1 MPAHLYV
8 LSIGPVQDFIA
19 AARRTRDLW
28 FGSFLLSEMS
38 KAAAKA
44 ISDEQGTLLIFPGCG
59 SGDPRLERISDFN
72 VANIIR
78 AQLPEGCNP
87 ISLDAKAKQAALKIW
102 NEYAG
107 TAKKEVSSIL
117 NSELQESTC
126 PDLWDSQVADVV
138 EFNSA
143 WVPLTEGYHQA
154 QKRMMRL
161 LGGRKSLRNFVQTDG
176 PFGVEKSSLDG
187 RRESVLDDTKKIS
200 KGLEC
205 RLRLTPGEKLSAIDL
220 VKRLGKGQRPFPSV
234 WRVALDP
241 WICKVCNVIQ
251 SGTDREKSIA
261 KTCLDNIKTN
271 CGEPNAFATGTG
283 TYYEEFN
290 FDGQV
295 CYPSGLET
303 LRRDLNKLK
312 KELKLNYLDD
322 DLRKLD
328 RIQKAVDTL
337 QKKGVNRLGL
347 GEPDP
352 YFAILVADGD
362 SMGKV
367 ISSIETADG
376 HRTFSETLATF
387 AGEVKSIVENDH
399 HGVLVFAGGEDIF
412 AFLPLDTCL
421 DAARR
426 LHDRFGKLLEP
437 LYMNGLFEGLDT
449 APTLSVGIAIG
460 HAGEPLEDLL
470 ENAREAEKNAKIP
483 DRNGLAIH
491 LHTRSGG
498 SPIMLRGQWKN
509 SGSLDHRTKRW
520 IELFIQE
527 AIPDKG
533 AYDMM
538 QLAMDYKGWSPDQV
552 LLQKDVQRLLKK
564 KRADRGSRSLD
575 EEHLNELSADILT
588 SESVIVR
595 AEELLVARRIAV
607 AVEMSGRG
615 IQGGRQP

>member
-44 ISDEQGTLLIFPGCG
+44 ISDEQGTLLIFPGCNN
-59 SGDPRLERISDFN
+59 SDPRLERRTFFN

-87 ISLDAKAKQAALKIW
+87 ASLDEKAKHAALKIW
-102 NEYAG
+102 KEYAD

-117 NSELQESTC
+117 NTELQESTRQ
-126 PDLWDSQVADVV
+126 DLWDSQVADVV

-161 LGGRKSLRNFVQTDG
+161 LGGRKSLRNFIQTNG
-176 PFGVEKSSLDG
+176 SFGVEKSSLDG

-200 KGLEC
+200 KGLEY

-220 VKRLGKGQRPFPSV
+220 VKRLGEGQRPFPSV

-241 WICKVCNVIQ
+241 WICKVDNTIKM
-251 SGTDREKSIA
+251 GNEIA
-261 KTCLDNIKTN
+261 SNSLETIKIN
-271 CGEPNAFATGTG
+271 CTEPNAFATGTG
-283 TYYEEFN
+283 DYYKEFP

-303 LRRDLNKLK
+303 LKRDLKRLQ
-312 KELKLNYLDD
+312 KELALQYLDD
-322 DLRKLD
+322 DLKKLD
-328 RIQKAVDTL
+328 QIQKAVDTL
-337 QKKGVNRLGL
+337 QKNGQNNLGL

-362 SMGKV
+362 RMGKV

-376 HRTFSETLATF
+376 HRTFSKTLATF

-421 DAARR
+421 DAARC
-426 LHDRFGKLLEP
+426 LHDRFGELLKP
-437 LYMNGLFEGLDT
+437 LYENNLFEGLDT

-498 SPIMLRGQWKN
+498 SPIMLRGQWKDF
-509 SGSLDHRTKRW
+509 GSLDHRIKRW
-520 IELFIQE
+520 IELFIKE

-533 AYDMM
+533 AYDLM

-615 IQGGRQP
+615 IQGGMQP

>member
-1 MPAHLYV
+1 MSEHLYV

-44 ISDEQGTLLIFPGCG
+44 ISDEQGTLLIFPGCNN
-59 SGDPRLERISDFN
+59 SDPRLERRTVFN

-87 ISLDAKAKQAALKIW
+87 ASLDSKAKQAALKIW
-102 NEYAG
+102 NEYAD

-117 NSELQESTC
+117 NTELQKSTC
-126 PDLWDSQVADVV
+126 QDLWDSQMADVV

-161 LGGRKSLRNFVQTDG
+161 LGGRKSLRNFVQTNG

-200 KGLEC
+200 KGLEY

-220 VKRLGKGQRPFPSV
+220 VKRLGEGQHPFPSV

-241 WICKVCNVIQ
+241 WICKVDNTIKM
-251 SGTDREKSIA
+251 GNEIA
-261 KTCLDNIKTN
+261 SNSLETIKIN
-271 CGEPNAFATGTG
+271 CTEPNAFATGTG
-283 TYYEEFN
+283 TYYEEFK

-312 KELKLNYLDD
+312 KELKIDFLDD
-322 DLRKLD
+322 DLKKLD
-328 RIQKAVDTL
+328 QIQKAVDTL
-337 QKKGVNRLGL
+337 QKKGANRLGL

-362 SMGKV
+362 RMGKV
-367 ISSIETADG
+367 ISSIQTANG
-376 HRTFSETLATF
+376 HREFSETLATF
-387 AGEVKSIVENDH
+387 AGEVKSIVEIDH
-399 HGVLVFAGGEDIF
+399 NGVLVFAGGEDIF

-421 DAARR
+421 DAARC
-426 LHDRFGKLLEP
+426 LHDRFGELLKP
-437 LYMNGLFEGLDT
+437 LYENNLFEGLDT

-498 SPIMLRGQWKN
+498 SPIMLRGQWKDF
-509 SGSLDHRTKRW
+509 GSLDHRIKRW
-520 IELFIQE
+520 IELFIKE

-615 IQGGRQP
+615 IQGGKQP